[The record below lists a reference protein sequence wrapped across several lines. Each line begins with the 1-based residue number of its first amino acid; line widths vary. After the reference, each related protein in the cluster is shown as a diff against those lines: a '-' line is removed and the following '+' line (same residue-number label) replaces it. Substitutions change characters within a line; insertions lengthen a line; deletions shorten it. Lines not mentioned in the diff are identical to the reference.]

1 MSSGRRN
8 GFRRLAIGGLLALL
22 SACAA
27 APSVRH
33 DAARSLDRYVLEG
46 RFGLRDHG
54 ASYQG
59 RVQWQHSPQGDR
71 VFIQD
76 PFGGGIAELQD
87 GADGAQMRLASGE
100 VTLAADAPSLM
111 QTLTGVALPVRSV
124 ARWLTGR
131 SLPAEGVARDALGR
145 PSQLSTEG
153 WQVRY
158 EYEGDE
164 VAVLPSRVFAE
175 NGQGIQLRVAIDT
188 WTLEA
193 TQ

>member
-1 MSSGRRN
+1 MSFDCRN
-8 GFRRLAIGGLLALL
+8 GFCRLILATLLALL

-27 APSVRH
+27 TPSVRH
-33 DAARSLDRYVLEG
+33 GAARPLDHYALEG
-46 RFGLRDHG
+46 RFGLRDQD

-59 RVQWQHSPQGDR
+59 RVHWQHSPQGDR

-76 PFGGGIAELQD
+76 PFGGGIAELLD
-87 GADGAQMRLASGE
+87 GRDGAQMRLASGE
-100 VTLAADAPSLM
+100 LTVAPDAPSLM
-111 QTLTGVALPVRSV
+111 QALTGVALPLRSV

-131 SLPAEGVARDALGR
+131 ALPVDGVARDAFGR
-145 PSQLSTEG
+145 PSQLTTEG
-153 WQVRY
+153 WLVRY

-164 VAVLPSRVFAE
+164 VEVLPSRVFAE

-193 TQ
+193 VQ